1 MLESLFN
8 KNAGLKVNNKKTPEQ
23 RYCCR
28 SGVFIVNF
36 EACATLLK
44 RPQHMFFP
52 VNIANLLRTPL
63 SINICKRLLLEH
75 ICMRPFSIIR
85 K

>member
-28 SGVFIVNF
+28 SGVFILNF

-44 RPQHMFFP
+44 RDP
-52 VNIANLLRTPL
+52 
-63 SINICKRLLLEH
+63 NICFFL
-75 ICMRPFSIIR
+75 
-85 K
+85 